1 MRWPG
6 PYGSLFVTAMM
17 LGRVLV
23 VSAPKPSFLPR
34 IADQLLR
41 IAQRDSL
48 FSRKSFR
55 ALPNQHHVRAF
66 LEDRASHQ
74 NGILHPLQRGSRAS
88 TQRRAVHHNGV
99 ALHAAVPV
107 GRSFLEVAMLSR
119 RSKPQAWYW
128 KTTLFSMRATAR
140 TWSWMAAGSAVAG
153 VRTARRCVGGGRV

>member
-1 MRWPG
+1 
-6 PYGSLFVTAMM
+6 MM

-107 GRSFLEVAMLSR
+107 QVR
-119 RSKPQAWYW
+119 
-128 KTTLFSMRATAR
+128 
-140 TWSWMAAGSAVAG
+140 AVA
-153 VRTARRCVGGGRV
+153 RVENRIVFQYHDCGFDGLESIATF